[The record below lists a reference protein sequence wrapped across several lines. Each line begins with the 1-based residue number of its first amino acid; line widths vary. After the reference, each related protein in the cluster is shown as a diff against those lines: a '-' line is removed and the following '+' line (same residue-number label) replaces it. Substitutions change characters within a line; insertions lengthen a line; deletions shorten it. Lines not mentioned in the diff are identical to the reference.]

1 MNPVSAVRPPVAVA
15 SVAALVAV
23 GTAQSTPP
31 AAADAVQELAWTI
44 LCGQAKLR
52 QCTLRPVLDCLQ
64 DRRKRQAFA
73 ELQCLPQLWRC
84 IAQAGEGD
92 IRLRTQEVH
101 IAGVTNPAA
110 ADIARLFDAA
120 RKEIRAYP
128 KGGAVRAGLGG
139 LMHLLIHPLLDGNGR
154 SARMIWAC
162 ALLERQFGYAGA
174 GRMLSALL
182 QSSAPDLITLVGIAA
197 QGDPHPFIA
206 RWVQL
211 LDVHQPQAS
220 GSMQTRSAEV

>member
-1 MNPVSAVRPPVAVA
+1 MNPTSAARSCVVP
-15 SVAALVAV
+15 AALAA
-23 GTAQSTPP
+23 GGAAQSMAPLD
-31 AAADAVQELAWTI
+31 ADAQAAQALAWTI

-52 QCTLRPVLDCLQ
+52 PCTLRPVLDCLE
-64 DRRKRQAFA
+64 DRRRRQAFA
-73 ELQCLPQLWRC
+73 QLQCLPELWRC
-84 IAQAGEGD
+84 LAQTGEGD

-101 IAGVTNPAA
+101 IAGVTNPAVT
-110 ADIARLFDAA
+110 DIPRLLDAA
-120 RKEIRAYP
+120 RKEIRSYP

-162 ALLERQFGYAGA
+162 ALLESQFGYAGA

-182 QSSAPDLITLVGIAA
+182 QSGAPDLITMVQIAA
-197 QGDPHPFIA
+197 QGDPGPFIA

-211 LDVHQPQAS
+211 MEVHRPQAS
-220 GSMQTRSAEV
+220 QTF